1 MGKDL
6 EKPER
11 IRPPQAASITGLAVR
26 TVQLMALR
34 GEIPGAAKLGGS
46 WTFDEATLRAWVAEQ
61 VKKTQFRASATRK
74 AAFDGIDLEYEHA
87 MRRLKGKPPLDDAT
101 LFETVKRAREVRAHR
116 EEQYRLGKRSRR
128 W

>member
-61 VKKTQFRASATRK
+61 VKKTQFRASATHK
-74 AAFDGIDLEYEHA
+74 AAFEGINLEYEHA
-87 MRRLKGKPPLDDAT
+87 MRRLRGKPPLDDGA
-101 LFETVKRAREVRAHR
+101 LLEVVKRDREIRAQR
-116 EEQYRLGKRSRR
+116 QEQHRLGKRSRP